1 METVALYVRIPAPL
15 RDRLREHAQS
25 SGATLNALVVA
36 ALVAASDQLDQ
47 LDRARARARRRR
59 K

>member
-15 RDRLREHAQS
+15 RDRLRAHAQS

-36 ALVAASDQLDQ
+36 ALDAASDQLDQ
-47 LDRARARARRRR
+47 LERARARKRGGRR
-59 K
+59 

>member
-36 ALVAASDQLDQ
+36 ALVAASDQLDH
-47 LDRARARARRRR
+47 DRARARKRGGRR
-59 K
+59 